1 MFSTASRQLLI
12 AVLIAAAGGCRTVK
26 NQIKALTGGDTTGTA
41 TASGNNTV
49 NGPHPK
55 SWGVIEGS
63 PPVLDQTFR
72 VRHDPSEL
80 NPGRRLHMPTLDW
93 QQHGDRSGGA
103 FSDGSGTR
111 HQRGS

>member
-1 MFSTASRQLLI
+1 LFSFGSRQLLI
-12 AVLIAAAGGCRTVK
+12 VVLIGATGGCRTVK
-26 NQIKALTGGDTTGTA
+26 NQLKALTGSDTTGTS
-41 TASGNNTV
+41 ASANNTV

-55 SWGVIEGS
+55 SWGVIKGG

-72 VRHDPSEL
+72 VHHDPSEL
-80 NPGRRLHMPTLDW
+80 NPARRLRMPTLDW